1 MKQTEMEASMRELIE
16 QMKKNTEGSLIGMM
30 QPIFVACN
38 AEEMTLTVLFNLKP
52 WMRNPVGILHGGIM
66 AAMMDN
72 VMGMLAK
79 NYTSDGRLAP
89 TVNMSIDYIR
99 QIPIS
104 ESVVIKAQIV
114 SHGNTLIRTRAEA
127 RISGP
132 TGVVAS
138 GIATYYAGGF

>member
-1 MKQTEMEASMRELIE
+1 MDAH
-16 QMKKNTEGSLIGMM
+16 
-30 QPIFVACN
+30 
-38 AEEMTLTVLFNLKP
+38 
-52 WMRNPVGILHGGIM
+52 PVGILHGGIT

-72 VMGMLAK
+72 AMGMLAK

-127 RISGP
+127 RISGT